1 MTARYIECL
10 CLRQPLFAPRCNR
23 ALSEIFYNRS
33 DDKFSRVFINCP
45 ITLNEYNEPISD
57 FCFLKK
63 DKKEFRGR
71 HPKADEIDLI
81 FETSDETVDFDRD
94 MKIPLYASAG
104 IPEVW
109 IINLVHDKIEMYSQ
123 PNGKMYNS
131 VKTFRRDEIVKSE
144 VLPEIVLEVDEI
156 LF

>member
-1 MTARYIECL
+1 
-10 CLRQPLFAPRCNR
+10 
-23 ALSEIFYNRS
+23 
-33 DDKFSRVFINCP
+33 
-45 ITLNEYNEPISD
+45 
-57 FCFLKK
+57 LKK

-109 IINLVHDKIEMYSQ
+109 IINLVHDEIEMYSQ

-131 VKTFRRDEIVKSE
+131 VKTFRRGEIVKSE
-144 VLPEIVLEVDEI
+144 ILPETVLEVDEI